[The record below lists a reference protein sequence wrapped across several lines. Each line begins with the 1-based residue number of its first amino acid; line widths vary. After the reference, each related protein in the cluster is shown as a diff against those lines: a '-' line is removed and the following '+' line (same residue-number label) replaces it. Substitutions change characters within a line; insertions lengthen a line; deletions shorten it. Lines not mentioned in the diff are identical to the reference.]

1 MQLLQRETIP
11 IVLHQSDIVVMQLLQ
26 KGTIPIVLHQSDM
39 VVIFWIGNT
48 RVSLSNEAI
57 IIIDEVQIYN
67 QNRTISPYHGDYLGH
82 HFMVTCRPGTTVK
95 IRVYT
100 QSIHIYQYRYRPTS
114 TTSGRPMMRITLPPL
129 RSNKV
134 ELT

>member
-1 MQLLQRETIP
+1 
-11 IVLHQSDIVVMQLLQ
+11 MQLLQ

-39 VVIFWIGNT
+39 VVIFWIGNN

-82 HFMVTCRPGTTVK
+82 HLMVPCRPGT
-95 IRVYT
+95 
-100 QSIHIYQYRYRPTS
+100 IYS
-114 TTSGRPMMRITLPPL
+114 
-129 RSNKV
+129 
-134 ELT
+134 